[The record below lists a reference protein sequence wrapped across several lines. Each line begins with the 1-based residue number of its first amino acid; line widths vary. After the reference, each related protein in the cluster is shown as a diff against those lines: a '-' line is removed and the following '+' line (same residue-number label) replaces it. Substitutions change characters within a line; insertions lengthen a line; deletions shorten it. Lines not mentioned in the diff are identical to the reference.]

1 MEWSEEGIILAT
13 RPHGEAAAIIEVL
26 TCGHGRHAGLV
37 RGGNARRLRAV
48 LEPGNQVHV
57 RWRARLAD
65 HLGNFTV
72 EPVFN
77 RAAALIGDPLKLAG
91 LTSACAVAQLSLPER
106 APHPAVYDSLTLL
119 LDMMAELDEWGALLV
134 RWELGLLETLG
145 FGLDLSKCAATG
157 SPEGLVYVSPRTGR
171 AVSRAAGEP
180 YKDRLLPLPSFLLG
194 AQMAAEPPTAR
205 EIEDGLALTGFFL
218 SRHLFEPQGKKMP
231 PARYR
236 LRERLGKSLKN
247 LSG

>member
-13 RPHGEAAAIIEVL
+13 RPHGEAAAIIDVL
-26 TCGHGRHAGLV
+26 TRGHGRHAGLV
-37 RGGNARRLRAV
+37 RGGNARRLRSV
-48 LEPGNQVHV
+48 IEPGNQVHV

-65 HLGNFTV
+65 HLGTFTV

-91 LTSACAVAQLSLPER
+91 LTSACALAQLSLPER
-106 APHPAVYDSLTLL
+106 APHPAVYDSLGLL
-119 LDMMAELDEWGALLV
+119 LDMMAGLDEWGALLV

-157 SPEGLVYVSPRTGR
+157 SPEALVYVSPRTGR
-171 AVSRAAGEP
+171 AVSRTAGEP
-180 YKDRLLPLPSFLLG
+180 YQDRLLPLPPFLLG
-194 AQMAAEPPTAR
+194 AQMAAEPPTRR
-205 EIEDGLALTGFFL
+205 EVDDGLALTGFFL
-218 SRHLFEPQGKKMP
+218 SRYLLEPQGKKMP

-236 LRERLGKSLKN
+236 LRERLGKSPKN
-247 LSG
+247 LPR